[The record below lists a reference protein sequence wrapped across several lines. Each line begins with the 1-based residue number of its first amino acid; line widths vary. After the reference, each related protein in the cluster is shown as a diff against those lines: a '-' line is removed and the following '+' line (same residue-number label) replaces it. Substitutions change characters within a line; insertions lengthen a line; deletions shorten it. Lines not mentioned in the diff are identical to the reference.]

1 VYGVT
6 FDVWGT
12 LLDLRRAYAA
22 IADRLAAILGV
33 KPAEALERLRGAAR
47 EARRLR
53 RREGWSDARRGA
65 EIVAERLGVDAEEL
79 MRVTEEA
86 LLDAAD
92 RLPLPG
98 AREALALT
106 KRLGV
111 RVGVAG
117 NVLFWPSSLTRRLL
131 EETGLAQLVDEMI
144 FSDEVGASKPNP
156 RFFEE
161 AAGRLGVAVEELVH
175 VGDRPD
181 EDVAGVLAAG
191 GYAVLAWARVE
202 EDMLCIHPRL
212 CAVKRVSYTPFIVA
226 RIARL
231 APPGAP

>member
-1 VYGVT
+1 MHGVT

-22 IADRLAAILGV
+22 IAERLAPLIGAS
-33 KPAEALERLRGAAR
+33 PAEALEKLREAAR
-47 EARRLR
+47 EARRRR
-53 RREGWSDARRGA
+53 RREGWASAERGA
-65 EIVAERLGVDAEEL
+65 EIVAERLGIPPGRLSEV
-79 MRVTEEA
+79 VEEA
-86 LLDAAD
+86 LLSAAE

-98 AREALALT
+98 AGEALALT

-117 NVLFWPSSLTRRLL
+117 NVLFWPSRLTRRLL
-131 EETGLAQLVDEMI
+131 EETGLAKLVDEML
-144 FSDEVGASKPNP
+144 FSDEVGRSKPDP
-156 RFFEE
+156 GFFE
-161 AAGRLGVAVEELVH
+161 AAASRLGVGVEELIH

-181 EDVAGVLAAG
+181 EDVAGILAAG
-191 GYAVLAWARVE
+191 GYAVLAWAE
-202 EDMLCIHPRL
+202 IDEDMVCIHRRL
-212 CAVKRVSYTPFIVA
+212 CAVRRVSYTPFIVA